1 MRRTEGAGP
10 VRWRALEHVWHA
22 RVRGTPRARDVSD
35 AAITAVVGLVL
46 LALGLVG
53 LWGGDRTPGTTG
65 GLVHLTTL
73 LLGCTVMLAKRRHPW
88 LTLLAGTLLLAVD
101 LRWSGSVGPVL
112 VFFDLIY
119 SAVLHGGAAAVA
131 RLRLAAWVAVVGGFA
146 VAWVLGDDARTAVFL
161 GLQLFAVLMTPLWWG
176 LSVRRQTEL
185 AEVHRARADDLRRLA
200 ELREAEVL
208 ADERART
215 ARDLHDAVAGNLSA
229 IAIHSEAALAA
240 PRDPARDTRALTA
253 IRAASLTSLTEM
265 RSMIGVL
272 RGGTDEVA
280 APARLAR
287 ADTLL
292 AVARDS
298 GLDVTWAGAR
308 PDALGEL
315 PAAVDQAAYRILQEA
330 LTNAAKHA
338 RGGAVRVH
346 LATAAA
352 PIAHLE
358 LLVDSRAPDRAPA
371 PRSPGRGLGLLT
383 MRERAESLGGD
394 LAAGWADDGLWRVR
408 LELPLPVLA

>member
-1 MRRTEGAGP
+1 MGAADRTGAG
-10 VRWRALEHVWHA
+10 RWHALEQLWHV
-22 RVRGTPRARDVSD
+22 RLRGTPRRRDVSD
-35 AAITAVVGLVL
+35 AVITAAVGILL

-53 LWGGDRTPGTTG
+53 LWGGERPTDPAGA
-65 GLVHLTTL
+65 LVHLTTL
-73 LLGCTVMLAKRRHPW
+73 LLGCAAMLVKRRHPW
-88 LTLLAGTLLLAVD
+88 VTLLAGTLLLAVD

-119 SAVLHGGAAAVA
+119 SAALHGGSAAVG

-146 VAWVLGDDARTAVFL
+146 TAWVLGDDARIAVFL

-185 AEVHRARADDLRRLA
+185 TEVHRARADDLRRLA

-240 PRDPARDTRALTA
+240 PREPERDARALTA

-280 APARLAR
+280 APPRLAR

-338 RGGAVRVH
+338 RGGEVRVH
-346 LATAAA
+346 LSTAAA
-352 PIAHLE
+352 PSAHLE
-358 LLVDSRAPDRAPA
+358 LLVDSRAPGRPPA
-371 PRSPGRGLGLLT
+371 RRPGVRGLGLLT

-394 LAAGWADDGLWRVR
+394 LAAGWSDDGVWRVR
-408 LELPLPVLA
+408 LELPLAVPA